1 MSQLF
6 LHRCT
11 HTHTPSHINSAYH
24 ICTKTHIENS
34 SIGITEP
41 EDREEDTTKAM
52 DFATQA
58 GGLVRP
64 TQLSPDMSIKVDM
77 APVTPLGND
86 GPDAVESVAP
96 PPPMTLVENPQNPV
110 TLQPFE
116 TMYSPAPVPTTFV
129 TQAVEPV
136 CRPPPKRRARV
147 TSSKDDGDDSDSD
160 YSEAPRPKQRK
171 TGSRQ
176 GCPMPPGGIGQPCE
190 MLDPATGA
198 GGALRADGTGDIA
211 GAGMPPEPTSRKG
224 RAGLRK
230 STATRK
236 NNNRVALR
244 ELTCGRRCVSDVV
257 QLDPPLMVRLKIVN
271 GVSTEKVLRKNKK
284 SMLIDIGQQFG
295 VLQLFV
301 EGHPKP
307 DEKVWVI
314 TTNKGVVPVPAAA
327 VERAMTQL
335 TIATRDFQ
343 VIARGRVRRDPQK
356 QGTRPKAGEPVVE
369 CYGIF
374 VGDAGRPLWV
384 DCSLITPDQ
393 ISLMQVPTEIGD
405 PSNAPAPIDTTG
417 LSQMPPLAPALA
429 APTQQQP
436 LPTVVETIEIPIGPQ
451 VEIAGPLPQ
460 PLSQVP
466 PQVQDQVPAGPTQPP
481 EQPDELLQ
489 QPRLL
494 PQPDE

>member
-1 MSQLF
+1 
-6 LHRCT
+6 
-11 HTHTPSHINSAYH
+11 
-24 ICTKTHIENS
+24 
-34 SIGITEP
+34 
-41 EDREEDTTKAM
+41 M

-64 TQLSPDMSIKVDM
+64 TQLSPDMSIKVEM
-77 APVTPLGND
+77 AQVTPLGTD

-96 PPPMTLVENPQNPV
+96 PPPMSLVENPANPV
-110 TLQPFE
+110 TLQPYD
-116 TMYSPAPVPTTFV
+116 TMYSPAQVPATFV
-129 TQAVEPV
+129 PQAVEPV
-136 CRPPPKRRARV
+136 CRPLPKRRAR
-147 TSSKDDGDDSDSD
+147 TPKNKGDDGDGSDSD
-160 YSEAPRPKQRK
+160 YSEGPHPKQRK
-171 TGSRQ
+171 TAPSQ
-176 GCPMPPGGIGQPCE
+176 ACSVPPGAIVQPCE

-198 GGALRADGTGDIA
+198 GVPLRPDGTGTGVA
-211 GAGMPPEPTSRKG
+211 PEPAPRKG

-393 ISLMQVPTEIGD
+393 ISMMPVTTEIGD
-405 PSNAPAPIDTTG
+405 PSTAQGALDTTG
-417 LSQMPPLAPALA
+417 LSQMPPMAPPLATPPQQAL
-429 APTQQQP
+429 Q
-436 LPTVVETIEIPIGPQ
+436 TVVDTMDIPIETQ
-451 VEIAGPLPQ
+451 VEITPPLPQ
-460 PLSQVP
+460 PLPQVP
-466 PQVQDQVPAGPTQPP
+466 QQVQGQVPTEPTQPP
-481 EQPDELLQ
+481 EQPEELLQ
-489 QPRLL
+489 QQRLL

>member
-1 MSQLF
+1 
-6 LHRCT
+6 
-11 HTHTPSHINSAYH
+11 
-24 ICTKTHIENS
+24 
-34 SIGITEP
+34 
-41 EDREEDTTKAM
+41 M

-64 TQLSPDMSIKVDM
+64 TQLSPDMSIKVEM
-77 APVTPLGND
+77 AQVAPLGNE

-96 PPPMTLVENPQNPV
+96 PPPMALVENPANTVP
-110 TLQPFE
+110 LQTYDP
-116 TMYSPAPVPTTFV
+116 MYAPAQVPTTYV
-129 TQAVEPV
+129 TQAVEPM
-136 CRPPPKRRARV
+136 CRPPPKRRVRAP
-147 TSSKDDGDDSDSD
+147 KNKDDDGD
-160 YSEAPRPKQRK
+160 YIEGPQPKQRK
-171 TGSRQ
+171 TAQSRV
-176 GCPMPPGGIGQPCE
+176 CAVPPGAVVQPCD
-190 MLDPATGA
+190 MLDPVTGA
-198 GGALRADGTGDIA
+198 GGPLRPD
-211 GAGMPPEPTSRKG
+211 GAGPVDIGGATPEPNSRKG

-393 ISLMQVPTEIGD
+393 ISMMPVPAEIGD
-405 PSNAPAPIDTTG
+405 PSTASAALDTTG
-417 LSQMPPLAPALA
+417 LSQIPQMAPALA
-429 APTQQQP
+429 AATQPQALQ
-436 LPTVVETIEIPIGPQ
+436 TVVETIEIPMGPQ
-451 VEIAGPLPQ
+451 VEVAPPLPQ
-460 PLSQVP
+460 PLPQVP
-466 PQVQDQVPAGPTQPP
+466 QQEQVPTEPTQPP

-489 QPRLL
+489 QQRLL